1 MRRGW
6 IWTGS
11 IVGALVALA
20 IVATFFIDE
29 PLRRRVEYEMNQR
42 LRGYSVRIGALNF
55 HPLGFSIDFKNIVVT
70 QDAYPDPPVA
80 RVPLL
85 HASVQWREFVR
96 AKLVAD
102 FLLDRPIV
110 YFDRRHAIAEVREGI
125 PPDKRGWQEALQA
138 MYPLKINLFRIRDAS
153 VTYVDQPTQPP
164 LTLKELYVR
173 AENIRNIR
181 SKDRVYPSPL
191 KVSAVAFDHGKLNL
205 DGNADFLAEPH
216 PAVLAKV
223 ALDEITLDYFKPVL
237 ASFNI
242 AMRRGTLSATGDVEY
257 GPKIS
262 AVHLEHVVL
271 RDADLDYVSTKET
284 KATEKAR
291 VKTAAKAADAS
302 ANRPDLEY
310 RIDRLEIADGKFGW
324 VNEGATPAYKV
335 FITRTNL
342 VLENLSNHFTAG
354 TAKVKLT
361 SRFMDTGDT
370 SVTGA
375 FRSELNGPD
384 FDLNAQIVDADLR
397 AMNDVL
403 RAHGK
408 FDVVSGV
415 FSLYSEVHV
424 KDRWIRG
431 WVKPLFRD
439 VQVYD
444 KEQDRDKKFIQKVY
458 ERAVG
463 VAAKILKNRPRKE
476 VATVADISGPL
487 GNPKASTLQ
496 VLGRLIEN
504 AFFRAILPGFQ
515 RDVGKNHA

>member
-1 MRRGW
+1 M
-6 IWTGS
+6 
-11 IVGALVALA
+11 
-20 IVATFFIDE
+20 
-29 PLRRRVEYEMNQR
+29 
-42 LRGYSVRIGALNF
+42 
-55 HPLGFSIDFKNIVVT
+55 
-70 QDAYPDPPVA
+70 
-80 RVPLL
+80 
-85 HASVQWREFVR
+85 
-96 AKLVAD
+96 
-102 FLLDRPIV
+102 
-110 YFDRRHAIAEVREGI
+110 
-125 PPDKRGWQEALQA
+125 
-138 MYPLKINLFRIRDAS
+138 
-153 VTYVDQPTQPP
+153 
-164 LTLKELYVR
+164 
-173 AENIRNIR
+173 
-181 SKDRVYPSPL
+181 
-191 KVSAVAFDHGKLNL
+191 FDHGKLNL
-205 DGNADFLAEPH
+205 DGSADFLAEPH

-223 ALDEITLDYFKPVL
+223 ALDDITLDYFKPVL

-242 AMRRGTLSATGDVEY
+242 AIRRGTLSATGDFEY

-271 RDADLDYVSTKET
+271 RGADLDYVSTKET

-354 TAKVKLT
+354 TAKVNLT
-361 SRFMDTGDT
+361 GRFMDTGDT

-375 FRSELNGPD
+375 FRSELDGPD

-444 KEQDRDKKFIQKVY
+444 KEQDRDKKFMQKVY